1 MKFTTLQ
8 NKLTTMFSTKEEAPS
23 YLKGSTKPKTYEWKF
38 GNRSEVKLVDVDADL
53 VAVARLALTY
63 SPVDFGITCGLR
75 TQHEQNQLLATGKTQ
90 TRHSRHQD
98 GMAIDV
104 IAYVDGKVSWE
115 IKHYIVVAQA
125 FAEAARELDVPIR
138 WGAAWTHLL
147 NDMDAKEAN
156 HDYVA
161 TRRKQGRNPFIDGP
175 HFEIPKK

>member
-1 MKFTTLQ
+1 MKFSTIQ
-8 NKLTTMFSTKEEAPS
+8 DKLTSMLSTKEEAPS

-90 TRHSRHQD
+90 VRHSRHQD

-104 IAYVDGKVSWE
+104 VAYVEGKVTWDLE
-115 IKHYIVVAQA
+115 HYITIADA
-125 FAEAARELDVPIR
+125 FAKACKELNVKVR
-138 WGAAWTHLL
+138 WGGAWSHNLDEHTGT
-147 NDMDAKEAN
+147 EA
-156 HDYVA
+156 HKAYVSL
-161 TRRKQGRNPFIDGP
+161 RKSQGRKPFIDGP
-175 HFEIPKK
+175 HFEIPK